1 MNEGNLTTAQ
11 CEYWKTFE
19 TTKKEAARSCS
30 FNILSI
36 ESCAGASQK
45 RTATKKT
52 LPHVCTKYVS
62 KTKRQKQDLEL

>member
-36 ESCAGASQK
+36 ELCAGASQK
-45 RTATKKT
+45 RTATKKNAST
-52 LPHVCTKYVS
+52 CLYEICVEN
-62 KTKRQKQDLEL
+62 KTTETRP